1 LATFGKTQFIAYENS
16 GIYRFYIFFLLF
28 SCGKTTRQEPIDRFA
43 LVSRHNIQVNKF
55 NPLASL
61 TVGNGNFAFT
71 TDITGLQTFYKEYEN
86 GVSLGTMSNWGWHTL
101 PNTENYH
108 IAETYLYHEVEG
120 RQVPYEHQLN
130 TSPRAMG
137 AVSYFRENPH
147 RLHLGIIRLV
157 IIKENGEEIT
167 LNDVV
172 NADHQLDLWRGEVT
186 SRFEVEG
193 QPVELTVFAHQ
204 HLDLVSARIES
215 PLIEAGRLSVEW
227 LFPYGMPVHTHAGY
241 DFDSPDKHTSEI
253 YHEFQLGHHQSYT

>member
-1 LATFGKTQFIAYENS
+1 MRIQLFVVSIV
-16 GIYRFYIFFLLF
+16 FFLLF

-43 LVSRHNIQVNKF
+43 LVSRHNIQVNTF

-71 TDITGLQTFYKEYEN
+71 TDITGLQTFYKDYEN

-101 PNTENYH
+101 PNSENYN

-130 TSPRAMG
+130 SSPRAMG

-157 IIKENGEEIT
+157 ILKENGEEIT
-167 LNDVV
+167 LSDV
-172 NADHQLDLWRGEVT
+172 
-186 SRFEVEG
+186 
-193 QPVELTVFAHQ
+193 
-204 HLDLVSARIES
+204 
-215 PLIEAGRLSVEW
+215 
-227 LFPYGMPVHTHAGY
+227 
-241 DFDSPDKHTSEI
+241 
-253 YHEFQLGHHQSYT
+253 